1 VSDWLN
7 LPVVEHRDVA
17 HLDEDAWYQRHLASV
32 ESPVLDGR
40 RYPGF
45 PDESTQ
51 KAFVGSAYGAALD
64 EGARFYRYVRA
75 ETDARRTRLSGGRY
89 LDFGAGWGRI
99 GRFFLRDFERG
110 DMAGVDVDPSMVAF
124 CREAAVP
131 GHHLTVQQGRPL
143 PFANG
148 AFRLITAYSV
158 FTHLPRPIFEA
169 WMDELLRVTAP
180 GGLIVFTVEPERFLD
195 FVAGIDPSAPES
207 GWHAALYATLGDLET
222 RRRALRADGYTY
234 LATGGGAFRGP
245 EVYGDT
251 VVTPGFVADV
261 VRRNGEL
268 LSYVDDPSRFWQAVA
283 VVRRSYWRFRPR
295 RGGPR

>member
-64 EGARFYRYVRA
+64 EGARFYRFVRA

-110 DMAGVDVDPSMVAF
+110 DMAGWTSIQAWWRSVA
-124 CREAAVP
+124 
-131 GHHLTVQQGRPL
+131 
-143 PFANG
+143 
-148 AFRLITAYSV
+148 
-158 FTHLPRPIFEA
+158 
-169 WMDELLRVTAP
+169 
-180 GGLIVFTVEPERFLD
+180 
-195 FVAGIDPSAPES
+195 
-207 GWHAALYATLGDLET
+207 
-222 RRRALRADGYTY
+222 RRRCRAITSPCNRD
-234 LATGGGAFRGP
+234 ARCHSPTG
-245 EVYGDT
+245 
-251 VVTPGFVADV
+251 
-261 VRRNGEL
+261 
-268 LSYVDDPSRFWQAVA
+268 
-283 VVRRSYWRFRPR
+283 RSA
-295 RGGPR
+295 